1 MKTTT
6 SLQSIHSHR
15 LSRLHKSGLV
25 EQAVT
30 HRDLWFGLTLQRVG
44 LMAQSC
50 PFLCYPMDCSL
61 PGSSVNGVS
70 QARIQG
76 WVAISF
82 SRGSFQPKAWTQ
94 VSCIV
99 VSQSVQS
106 LSRVLLCDSI
116 DCNTPGL
123 PVHHQLPEFTQT
135 HIHWVSDAIQPPH
148 PLLSPSPPAPNLSQH
163 QGLFKWVSSS
173 YQVAKVLEFQHQSFQ
188 WIFRTDF
195 P

>member
-70 QARIQG
+70 QASILEC
-76 WVAISF
+76 VAIYF
-82 SRGSFQPKAWTQ
+82 SRGSSWP
-94 VSCIV
+94 
-99 VSQSVQS
+99 
-106 LSRVLLCDSI
+106 RD
-116 DCNTPGL
+116 
-123 PVHHQLPEFTQT
+123 QT
-135 HIHWVSDAIQPPH
+135 HISCIGRWILYHW
-148 PLLSPSPPAPNLSQH
+148 APGKALKEQRYMKKQNLH
-163 QGLFKWVSSS
+163 VPIWYEYHKM
-173 YQVAKVLEFQHQSFQ
+173 KVLKRVIIKPLVNANITGFIQNL
-188 WIFRTDF
+188 WW
-195 P
+195 